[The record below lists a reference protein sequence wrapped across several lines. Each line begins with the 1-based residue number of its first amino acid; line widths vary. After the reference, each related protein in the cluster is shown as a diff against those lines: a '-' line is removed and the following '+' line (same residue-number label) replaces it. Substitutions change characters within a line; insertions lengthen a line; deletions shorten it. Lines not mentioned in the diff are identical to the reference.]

1 MQNGFV
7 IIKVERYYLE
17 INSLENLNYSAKPN
31 DNCNLHLVDP
41 PDFQINK
48 IFYKQ
53 IGKDHRWSDRLVWND
68 QKWIKYVENH
78 KVKTYVLKDKE
89 DLIGYSEQ
97 IFHFEEKNCEIAYFG
112 ILQEYYGKKYGG
124 FLLSQAIKNAF
135 VNEVERVWLHTC
147 SLDHEFAL
155 KNYQARGMNIFKSE
169 TINLKI
175 N

>member
-1 MQNGFV
+1 M
-7 IIKVERYYLE
+7 IIKVERNYLE

-48 IFYKQ
+48 FFYKQ

-89 DLIGYSEQ
+89 DLVGYSEQ

-135 VNEVERVWLHTC
+135 VNEIERVWLHTC

-155 KNYQARGMNIFKSE
+155 KNYQARGMKIFKSE
-169 TINLKI
+169 TVNLNIN
-175 N
+175 